1 MRTLKLAGQVSA
13 AGIFEGEQYYS
24 ALPQLPPVQRVCS
37 FEAWASGAG
46 WVLKQVG
53 RGQGTTLERMT

>member
-46 WVLKQVG
+46 WVLKQV
-53 RGQGTTLERMT
+53 